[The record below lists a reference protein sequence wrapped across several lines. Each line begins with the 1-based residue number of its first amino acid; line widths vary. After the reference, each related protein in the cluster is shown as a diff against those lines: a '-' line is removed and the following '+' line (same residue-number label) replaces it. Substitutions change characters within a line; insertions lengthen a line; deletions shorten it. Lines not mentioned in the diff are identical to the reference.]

1 MVILRHVCYL
11 AYVRLKALL
20 IIVFVGFSFVSSAAQ
35 FVLRIQADPAIRQN
49 PISANALADFSVLL
63 DSACHC
69 LDAQADVPAVILQIQ
84 APPAGSDT
92 QPTAFAQGR
101 NYPYFHYPDHGFT
114 WLQSSTPLTQTHT
127 ETLRLTASSAQ
138 GIANGLYALLQEKLG
153 FKFIHARQTIIP
165 QLREWPLAGE
175 WTWRGKPKFDKKGFH
190 LHTMHPLELTEAL
203 HDPTFPGG
211 LAMVEEYILWLAR
224 NGQNYFEFSLM
235 EGVDN
240 ELDTW
245 VAYAAQ
251 FTRYAHDRGILCGL
265 DLSIHMIQQKSYQL
279 AQFPPGDFRP
289 YEQQIGSRIRRLM
302 RANWDFINLEFALAE
317 FVGGLENLRNRLRDA
332 VIAEMAHYPQTK
344 LIGRQHVVKPED
356 EVGGSHGNA
365 SLNVPSDPRMGIL
378 VHTVMCYALT
388 DSHAPVYE
396 LENFS
401 HLLAML
407 EAQNQLRETW
417 FYPESAYWVTFDNSI
432 PLLLLPYLNARYR
445 DIQTCAAMGIPG
457 HVTFS
462 SGWEW
467 GYWLVDWSIA
477 RWSWDYETNDG
488 MIKHLPGPMGGPYQY
503 LQSFFPDP
511 NAAAQVATIADLQ
524 QTWLIDHN
532 LLRWLCPSNPTD
544 ELPMPM
550 NKQFQPRGF
559 ANLGDLRDV
568 AEQHPE
574 RLSELPIDSLQR
586 YAADCEQ
593 LAVGLHWA
601 SAFEST
607 PSQLGTQLEWEL
619 ADALLITALRARHS
633 AQLMEAA
640 QRYAAAH
647 NSMAAL
653 RAGLATAA
661 QTRAEA
667 LEIVRRQEARYRYP
681 VAQLAGRYH
690 SHTSYDFGYLYTVH
704 NLHFWA
710 REEQQMLK
718 GRHGPFFWN
727 IYDLGKIAGVR
738 N

>member
-1 MVILRHVCYL
+1 MPAR
-11 AYVRLKALL
+11 
-20 IIVFVGFSFVSSAAQ
+20 AASYSIA
-35 FVLRIQADPAIRQN
+35 IQADPSLRRN
-49 PISANALADFSVLL
+49 PISANALADFTALL

-69 LDAQADVPAVILQIQ
+69 IDPKASNPDITITISAPDTKLQGQ
-84 APPAGSDT
+84 D
-92 QPTAFAQGR
+92 FAAGR
-101 NYPYFHYPDHGFT
+101 NYPYFHYPSHGFVWT
-114 WLQSSTPLTQTHT
+114 QSKPLLSPTHT
-127 ETLRLTASSAQ
+127 EPQALLSHSQTHSDSLALTAPSAQ

-165 QLREWPLAGE
+165 KLDHWPKNLLSHAPTHAAQWSG
-175 WTWRGKPKFDKKGFH
+175 RPRFDKKGFH

-203 HDPTFPGG
+203 HDPNFPGG

-235 EGVDN
+235 EGVDHD
-240 ELDTW
+240 LDAW
-245 VAYAAQ
+245 VAHASK

-279 AQFPPGDFRP
+279 AQFAPGDFRP
-289 YEQQIGSRIRRLM
+289 YETQIRSRIRRLM
-302 RANWDFINLEFALAE
+302 HADWDFINLEFALAE

-356 EVGGSHGNA
+356 EVGGSHGKQ

-396 LENFS
+396 LQNFS
-401 HLLAML
+401 HLLQML
-407 EAQNQLRETW
+407 EEQNALRETW

-432 PLLLLPYLNARYR
+432 PLLLLPYLNARYQ
-445 DIQTCAAMGIPG
+445 DIQTCEALGIPG

-477 RWSWDYETNDG
+477 RWSWDYGVQADAG
-488 MIKHLPGPMGGPYQY
+488 MASVGQMAGPYQY
-503 LQSFFPDP
+503 LQEIFPEPAQAD
-511 NAAAQVATIADLQ
+511 QVAAIADLQ

-532 LLRWLCPSNPTD
+532 ILRWLCPSNPTD
-544 ELPMPM
+544 ELPKPM
-550 NKQFQPRGF
+550 NKQFQPRGIV
-559 ANLGDLRDV
+559 NLGDLRTL

-574 RLSELPIDSLQR
+574 RFSELPIDSLQQ
-586 YAADCEQ
+586 YAARCEYM
-593 LAVGLHWA
+593 ATALHVM
-601 SAFEST
+601 SAFESAKLAT
-607 PSQLGTQLEWEL
+607 KLKWEL

-633 AQLMEAA
+633 AQLMLAA
-640 QRYAAAH
+640 QRYAASH

-653 RAGLATAA
+653 RLGLAAA
-661 QTRAEA
+661 TQTRAKA

-681 VAQLAGRYH
+681 VAQLASRYK
-690 SHTSYDFGYLYTVH
+690 SHTSYDFGYLFTVH
-704 NLHFWA
+704 DLHFWE
-710 REEQQMLK
+710 REEQQNLK

-727 IYDLGKIAGVR
+727 IYELGKIAGVR